1 MGRPKRRRLGQN
13 FLVDRSI
20 AERIAAELAA
30 DPPRVLEIG
39 PGRGALTE
47 PLLDRFDRVLAL
59 ELDPQLVQPLIARI
73 GGRLE
78 VRQGDALAEDLDEF
92 LADEAPWQ
100 VASNL
105 PYSVGTA
112 IIRRLLRRH
121 DLFTR
126 LVVMLQ
132 REVAHRVVAE
142 PGGKGHGLL
151 ALERAAW
158 ADAMLLFDVPARAFR
173 PRPKVVSTVIALDL
187 KRPDHDPD
195 LLDRALALASLALT
209 RPRKMLS
216 NALPAEI
223 GVGPIEEAG
232 LDPMNRPGTVPLDGW
247 VKLAKSV
254 AGNDLSGSD
263 TIR

>member
-20 AERIAAELAA
+20 AERIAANLTDE
-30 DPPRVLEIG
+30 PPRVLEIG
-39 PGRGALTE
+39 PGKGALTA

-59 ELDPQLVQPLIARI
+59 ELDADLVPPLAANF
-73 GGRLE
+73 GGHLE
-78 VRQGDALAEDLDEF
+78 VRQADALAEDLDDI
-92 LADEAPWQ
+92 LASEAPWQ

-112 IIRRLLRRH
+112 ILRRLLRRY

-158 ADAMLLFDVPARAFR
+158 SDATLLFDVSPRAFR
-173 PRPKVVSTVIALDL
+173 PRPKVVSAVVVLDL
-187 KRPDHDPD
+187 KEPDHDREI
-195 LLDRALALASLALT
+195 LDRALALASRALT
-209 RPRKMLS
+209 LPRKMLS
-216 NALPAEI
+216 NALPTEI
-223 GVGPIEEAG
+223 EVETIVKAG
-232 LDPMNRPGTVPLDGW
+232 LDPSDRPGTIPLDGW
-247 VKLAKSV
+247 LRLASTHY
-254 AGNDLSGSD
+254 S
-263 TIR
+263 